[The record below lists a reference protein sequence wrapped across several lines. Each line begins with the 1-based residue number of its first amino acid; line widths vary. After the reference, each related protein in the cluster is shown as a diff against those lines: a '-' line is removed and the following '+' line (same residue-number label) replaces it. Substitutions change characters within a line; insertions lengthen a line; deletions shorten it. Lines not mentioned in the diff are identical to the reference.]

1 MYYIISILQFFATNL
16 RKNLYV
22 YYTQK
27 QNYVLLYIGSK
38 QKNRRFAQLVTKMA
52 NLLTQRITM
61 SQHNEG
67 HRERLRE
74 RMLKEGLGS
83 FQDHE
88 VLELLLFQYIPR
100 KDTNK
105 IAHALLDQFGSI
117 YNILNAPPEQLMTV
131 DGVSK
136 MTACNLSML
145 KEVLQR
151 YIRGQS
157 SRKKFAG
164 VQSMIDYA
172 KLLISNCYVEQ
183 LVFVFVDNT
192 TTYLHHEIYTS
203 NDTQRVTIDVKKIVA
218 TAVRV
223 GATGVVVSHCQE
235 AVPPSCSTLTGAE
248 MPQAKKTSCIY
259 VCRVASV
266 VSDSL
271 QSYRLWPA
279 RLLCQGEGFSRQE
292 YWSVLANTG
301 CHTLLEHYISCCPGC
316 QLP

>member
-1 MYYIISILQFFATNL
+1 
-16 RKNLYV
+16 
-22 YYTQK
+22 
-27 QNYVLLYIGSK
+27 
-38 QKNRRFAQLVTKMA
+38 
-52 NLLTQRITM
+52 M

-105 IAHALLDQFGSI
+105 IAHDLLDQFGSI

-151 YIRGQS
+151 YTRGQA

-164 VQSMIDYA
+164 VQSMIDFA
-172 KLLISNCYVEQ
+172 KLLIANCYVEQ

-223 GATGVVVSHCQE
+223 GATGVVVAHCHPNGELEPSE
-235 AVPPSCSTLTGAE
+235 ADIKFTRNLFFALGSLDVLILDHVIFNGGNNYFSMYDRGI
-248 MPQAKKTSCIY
+248 MKQIQ
-259 VCRVASV
+259 
-266 VSDSL
+266 SDYCKLIL
-271 QSYRLWPA
+271 Q
-279 RLLCQGEGFSRQE
+279 
-292 YWSVLANTG
+292 
-301 CHTLLEHYISCCPGC
+301 
-316 QLP
+316 